1 MRAHAA
7 DAARLLKTLG
17 NKQRLMVLHLRVEGE
32 RSMSRINLRLDLG
45 QSALSQRLAVLRE
58 HELVATR
65 REARTIHCSL
75 AEDPAQCIIDTLH
88 SIYCAA
94 DRPLR
99 GAD

>member
-1 MRAHAA
+1 MTNTT
-7 DAARLLKTLG
+7 RLLATTSLACSG
-17 NKQRLMVLHLRVEGE
+17 LLAAMPAAVSAQEAGAANDDR
-32 RSMSRINLRLDLG
+32 DL
-45 QSALSQRLAVLRE
+45 V
-58 HELVATR
+58 VTATR